1 MKVWDIFQVKLER
14 DTLKRIATE
23 EGLRG
28 STSKKDLLEGLLAER
43 ENGASMWARARYIL
57 RWLSHPYIV

>member
-1 MKVWDIFQVKLER
+1 MKVWNISQVELER
-14 DTLKRIATE
+14 NTLKRIATE

-28 STSKKDLLEGLLAER
+28 SSSKKDLLEGRLAER
-43 ENGASMWARARYIL
+43 ENRVSMWARTHYIV